1 MKLRVEHDGVCKT
14 YAMLYHVAG
23 HLLDFA
29 KVHAEGSLLQLQAS
43 VVFHA
48 FTFEAYLN
56 HLGFTEIPFWDDIER
71 IPYKNKLRVLA
82 GHLGV
87 DIRQGCRPFQTIWE
101 LFDLRD
107 RLAHGRT
114 VEIRDSYETTQDP
127 PHDSSWRVLPWEK
140 LTTDSL
146 DRFRLDLKSAI
157 ETLNA
162 ARKNPDMLL
171 WSEGIRGKTVTVIAP

>member
-1 MKLRVEHDGVCKT
+1 MKLRVEHNGECKT
-14 YAMLYHVAG
+14 YAMLYHVAW

-29 KVHAEGSLLQLQAS
+29 KNHEVGSLLQLQSS

-56 HLGFTEIPFWDDIER
+56 HLGSVEISYWDEIER

-82 GHLGV
+82 KHLGI
-87 DIRQGCRPFQTIWE
+87 DIEAGIRPFQSIWE

-114 VEIRDSYETTQDP
+114 VEIRDSYVTNVEP
-127 PHDSSWRVLPWEK
+127 PHDSTWQVLPWEK
-140 LTTDSL
+140 LTTNIL
-146 DRFRLDLKSAI
+146 DRFNHDLKSAI
-157 ETLNA
+157 EALNE
-162 ARKNPDMLL
+162 ARRKPDRLL
-171 WSEGIRGKTVTVIAP
+171 WNQGMRGKKITVIPP